1 MLAKV
6 KSVRVHQKNLQ
17 LLATE
22 VFESKTGMPHELM
35 NDILH
40 FVESPYSLRSKYTLE
55 RNRNYTTYHT
65 QRVFFPGSEIM
76 GSSTK
81 LLRTI
86 LCLSKNPKQKLI
98 VWTGSTTVL
107 AKY

>member
-17 LLATE
+17 LPATE

-55 RNRNYTTYHT
+55 RNQNYTAYH
-65 QRVFFPGSEIM
+65 GSE
-76 GSSTK
+76 SLFSW
-81 LLRTI
+81 LRNNGIFYQIT
-86 LCLSKNPKQKLI
+86 
-98 VWTGSTTVL
+98 
-107 AKY
+107 